1 MKSSTKIILSSM
13 TNDFHPQ
20 DKKLHFCPQEGKEVA
35 SSIWRRRKIIHK
47 ANSFIS
53 STEKKSHP
61 SIHPSIHEDHIL
73 EILMCFMLMDTEL
86 WFCAS
91 QNQSHPVFILS
102 LGLLSP
108 PIPSFSG
115 SLFPQCKEILL
126 NLSMKC

>member
-1 MKSSTKIILSSM
+1 MIFIHKTKSFTSVHKKGKKLLLVFGEDEKSSTRRIVS
-13 TNDFHPQ
+13 FHPQ
-20 DKKLHFCPQEGKEVA
+20 KKNP
-35 SSIWRRRKIIHK
+35 I
-47 ANSFIS
+47 
-53 STEKKSHP
+53 HP

-102 LGLLSP
+102 LGLFHPLPTLSMVAYT
-108 PIPSFSG
+108 
-115 SLFPQCKEILL
+115 QCKEILL